1 MRHDHSN
8 VYNFHIDIHHS
19 ESLGAEVGDPREDE
33 PGRAVEQGEHPAAAD
48 DAPGAGQRADVL
60 KCHITHKWGVQP
72 VKLRRLSA
80 KMLTA
85 RDGLVSK
92 PTLN

>member
-8 VYNFHIDIHHS
+8 VYNFQIDIHHS

-48 DAPGAGQRADVL
+48 DAAGAGQRADVL
-60 KCHITHKWGVQP
+60 KCKHKCLFCGHLV
-72 VKLRRLSA
+72 
-80 KMLTA
+80 TA
-85 RDGLVSK
+85 LQKG
-92 PTLN
+92 

>member
-60 KCHITHKWGVQP
+60 KCSHKW
-72 VKLRRLSA
+72 KLGYTCLQKCLLSPGMVYSA
-80 KMLTA
+80 NCK
-85 RDGLVSK
+85 
-92 PTLN
+92 